1 MARSTPQQ
9 TLQRLRIIVAIQ
21 FMGATLGLPLLPLF
35 LEHRGGNPTI
45 IGLIMASFFF
55 AGVISQYFFGHLADK
70 FGRRPILVVSL
81 LIYAVASGFY
91 IVPMHAGWFI
101 LARMFQGAAAGAF
114 EVASLSAV
122 AARFPEETRG
132 RAMSQVIAAQLLG
145 IAIGPMLGAVVNVSQ
160 LGWAFFATGVV
171 SLVAALVT
179 FSVDLGDR
187 AFDPTPLPPLQWNPQ
202 LLGALGAACAAGIS
216 IGVYETCWSLL
227 MHSHHA
233 STFQIRLSWTVFCL
247 PWVLLSPVGGYIAD
261 HWNRRWVSTLGV
273 LGGAAFMATYPHIHN
288 NVVMLITGS
297 FESIFS
303 ALSVPSISSYLTQGA
318 DNREMGRRQG
328 LYTTANTASL
338 AVAATIAGTLYSQS
352 PILPFTIAALSASAL
367 GIASF
372 VTWRRVPGRVTTQI
386 SS

>member
-35 LEHRGGNPTI
+35 LEHRGGTPTV

-55 AGVISQYFFGHLADK
+55 AGVVSQYFFGHLADK
-70 FGRRPILVVSL
+70 FGRRPILVLSL
-81 LIYAVASGFY
+81 IIYAVASGFY
-91 IVPMHAGWFI
+91 IMPMHAGWFI
-101 LARMFQGAAAGAF
+101 VARIFQGAAAGAF

-122 AARFPEETRG
+122 AARFPEATRG
-132 RAMSQVIAAQLLG
+132 RAMSQIIAAQLLG
-145 IAIGPMLGAVVNVSQ
+145 IAIGPMLGAIVTVSQ

-171 SLVAALVT
+171 SLVAAVVT

-187 AFDPTPLPPLQWNPQ
+187 DYDSTPLPAMTWNPQ
-202 LLGALGAACAAGIS
+202 LIGALGAACAAGIS

-233 STFQIRLSWTVFCL
+233 STFQIRLSWTLFCL
-247 PWVLLSPVGGYIAD
+247 PWVLLSPLGGYIAD
-261 HWNRRWVSTLGV
+261 HWNRRYVSVLGI

-297 FESIFS
+297 CESIFS

-318 DNREMGRRQG
+318 DNREMSRRQG
-328 LYTTANTASL
+328 VYTTANTATL
-338 AVAATIAGTLYSQS
+338 AVAATISGSLFSHS
-352 PILPFTIAALSASAL
+352 PALPFTIAAITAGAL
-367 GIASF
+367 AVASF
-372 VTWRRVPGRVTTQI
+372 ITWRQVPGRVKTLLP
-386 SS
+386 